1 MAYMSPRLF
10 AVGGGRRQSS
20 VRIRRQSCRFSVA
33 AGRPQ
38 KEESARIMIIRP
50 PMHDESPGIK
60 WGSGKNL
67 ARVAPVERLAV
78 NRVSSR

>member
-20 VRIRRQSCRFSVA
+20 VRIRRQSGRFSVA

-50 PMHDESPGIK
+50 PLHDESMEL
-60 WGSGKNL
+60 SGLWKESCE
-67 ARVAPVERLAV
+67 ASSVERLAV

>member
-20 VRIRRQSCRFSVA
+20 VRIRRQSSRFSVA

-38 KEESARIMIIRP
+38 KKESARIMIITP
-50 PMHDESPGIK
+50 PLHDESPGIK

-67 ARVAPVERLAV
+67 ARLAREERLAV

>member
-1 MAYMSPRLF
+1 MADMGPRLF

-33 AGRPQ
+33 VGRPQ
-38 KEESARIMIIRP
+38 KEESARIMTIRP
-50 PMHDESPGIK
+50 PLHDESLEL
-60 WGSGKNL
+60 SGALEKNL
-67 ARVAPVERLAV
+67 ARLAPVERLAV